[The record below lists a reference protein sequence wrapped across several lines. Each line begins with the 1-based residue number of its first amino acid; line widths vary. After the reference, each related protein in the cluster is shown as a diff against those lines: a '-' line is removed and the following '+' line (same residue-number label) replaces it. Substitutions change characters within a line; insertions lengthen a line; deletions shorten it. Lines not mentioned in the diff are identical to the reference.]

1 MPAAHRRLLLVVLLT
16 PLLIFSLALFR
27 PGDPSTS
34 AAAAAEVGLYQ
45 ESSPEVVFTGGPW
58 SQATSSA
65 DSGGAVS
72 YTTGAQSSASLA
84 FSGSSIQWL
93 ARRSPKSGTATVRID
108 GKLVATVD
116 LYSAQARF
124 SQVVFSTSKLGPGT
138 HTIVVTRTGKANA
151 NATSTV
157 LQFDAFNVPERTPP
171 AAPAIVK
178 AEPHNSGIRV
188 KWTPST
194 SKDVVG
200 YQVYRSTS
208 LNGTNL
214 QLISGTT
221 PYPNTTFLN
230 VDLEPNTTYSY
241 WVKSIDASGNASP
254 KTSQVKAA
262 RQPDRAASTLRAAA
276 CPTPTKTV
284 SNAEELATALAT
296 AQPGTSI
303 WMEPGVYGRGYYVT
317 SSGTKDKPIWVCG
330 SSAAIIDATLNG
342 QTHGMYLSSTAYIRL
357 AGFSVR
363 NSLKGV
369 MVNDSNHVAV
379 SDLTVQNIGHEGIHL
394 RDNTTD
400 SLVAGN
406 TVRNTGMV
414 EPLYGEGI
422 YIGSSNKGWCT
433 AQSCVPDR
441 SDRNLIEDNRV
452 SGNAAEGIEAKEGT
466 AGGWIRGNSVDGSRM
481 RADALGLIHVRGD
494 DWEVANNTVAN
505 TPSYAISGMT
515 TTYGGALGFYN
526 QFVGNTMTG
535 TIPGYGILI
544 SASDSTAAVACKN
557 TAPRATSGLTN
568 KVCQR

>member
-1 MPAAHRRLLLVVLLT
+1 MLR
-16 PLLIFSLALFR
+16 S
-27 PGDPSTS
+27 GDPSTS
-34 AAAAAEVGLYQ
+34 AAAAEVGLYQ
-45 ESSPEVVFTGGPW
+45 ESSPKVVFKGGPW

-65 DSGGAVS
+65 DSGGSVA
-72 YTTGAQSSASLA
+72 YTTGAQSSVSMT
-84 FSGSSIQWL
+84 FSGTSIQWM
-93 ARRSPKSGTATVRID
+93 ARKSPKSGTATVRID
-108 GKLVATVD
+108 GQLMATVD
-116 LYSAQARF
+116 LYSAQTRF
-124 SQVVFSTSKLGPGT
+124 SQVVFSTTTLGTGT
-138 HTIVVTRTGKANA
+138 HTIVVARTGKANA
-151 NATSTV
+151 SATSTV

-188 KWTPST
+188 KWSASS
-194 SKDVVG
+194 SKDVIG

-208 LNGTNL
+208 PDGTNL
-214 QLISGTT
+214 QLISGAT

-230 VDLEPNTTYSY
+230 IDLTPNTTYSY
-241 WVKSIDASGNASP
+241 WVKAVDASGNSSP
-254 KTSQVKAA
+254 KTPQVKAQ
-262 RQPDRAASTLRAAA
+262 RNPDRAASTLRATA
-276 CPTPTKTV
+276 CPAPTKTV
-284 SNAEELATALAT
+284 RTAEELAAALDT

-303 WMEPGVYGRGYYVT
+303 WMEPGIYGRGYYVT
-317 SSGTKDKPIWVCG
+317 RSGTKDKPVWVCG
-330 SSAAIIDATLNG
+330 SSSAIIDATLNG
-342 QTHGMYLSSTAYIRL
+342 QTHGIYLSSTAYVRL

-369 MVNDSNHVAV
+369 MVNDSKHVAV

-400 SLVAGN
+400 SAVAGN
-406 TVRNTGMV
+406 TVRDTGMV

-422 YIGSSNKGWCT
+422 YIGSSNKSWCT
-433 AQSCVPDR
+433 VQSCVPDR
-441 SDRNLIEDNRV
+441 SDRNLIEANRV
-452 SGNAAEGIEAKEGT
+452 SGNAAEGIEAKEGS
-466 AGGWIRGNSVDGSRM
+466 AGGWIRGNFVDGSRM

-494 DWEVANNTVAN
+494 DWEVANNTVTN

-535 TIPGYGILI
+535 RIPGHGILI

-557 TAPRATSGLTN
+557 SAPGATSGLTN